1 MRVRSRGRRTVM
13 GRSGMDTVLVMLVL
27 IVVLALL
34 AGIGYFFVREAGQE
48 NVQEWLTAPRQL
60 KQSVSA
66 FVARPAASTVSGHD
80 PGVKVDPAIAR
91 MRGASGRVVAGPAQD
106 SALPYALD
114 GAALRDLRDEFR
126 DELRQAATI
135 TRDFDSR
142 LMRMESTLSDVRR
155 MPEDV
160 GRSLREQED
169 RRQREFERLQHEIG
183 TMRLTLGSWGE
194 RRGESLADIYGNLAK
209 VEVALAA
216 VVNPMLLPGETL
228 VLPAEFTPEA
238 LQWNAW
244 GEVGDRAF
252 AFGNAFNQSRYVLDE
267 GLAVQVESFIMTLRQ
282 GLTRDVFPAVRDGSP
297 TDVQLAQMRSGLAAI
312 IAELPSVRRT
322 IEISYREI
330 GTTGAARPSTPSD
343 AREEMIGERVPVSG
357 AAEPEMSPASDPDQ
371 QDTEPLVR
379 PPGPDA

>member
-1 MRVRSRGRRTVM
+1 
-13 GRSGMDTVLVMLVL
+13 MDTVLVVLVL

-48 NVQEWLTAPRQL
+48 NVQAWLTAPRQL

-66 FVARPAASTVSGHD
+66 FVARPAPSAVSGHD

-91 MRGASGRVVAGPAQD
+91 TGGMRGRVVAGPSQEP
-106 SALPYALD
+106 ALPYGFD

-135 TRDFDSR
+135 TRDFDTR
-142 LMRMESTLSDVRR
+142 LTRMESALTDVRR
-155 MPEDV
+155 MPDEV

-169 RRQREFERLQHEIG
+169 RRQREFDRLQQEIG
-183 TMRLTLGSWGE
+183 TMRLTLGRWGE
-194 RRGESLADIYGNLAK
+194 RRGEALADVYGNLAR

-216 VVNPMLLPGETL
+216 VVNPMLLPGEAL

-244 GEVGDRAF
+244 GEVGERAF
-252 AFGNAFNQSRYVLDE
+252 AFGNAFNQNRYVLDE
-267 GLAVQVESFIMTLRQ
+267 SLAAQVEAFIMALRQ
-282 GLTRDVFPAVRDGSP
+282 GLTRDVFPAVRDGNP
-297 TDVQLAQMRSGLAAI
+297 TDAQVGQMRSGLASI

-322 IEISYREI
+322 IEVSYREI
-330 GTTGAARPSTPSD
+330 GAP
-343 AREEMIGERVPVSG
+343 SG
-357 AAEPEMSPASDPDQ
+357 AKGVPEAPTLDAVDPAAPAVAEPEHPFSPEA
-371 QDTEPLVR
+371 QDTEPLIR
-379 PPGPDA
+379 PTAPEA

>member
-1 MRVRSRGRRTVM
+1 
-13 GRSGMDTVLVMLVL
+13 MDTVLVMVVL

-80 PGVKVDPAIAR
+80 PGVKLDPAIAR
-91 MRGASGRVVAGPAQD
+91 SRGASGRVVPGPAPD
-106 SALPYALD
+106 PALPYALD

-142 LMRMESTLSDVRR
+142 LTRMESTLSDVRR
-155 MPEDV
+155 MPDDV

-169 RRQREFERLQHEIG
+169 RRQREFDRLQQEIG

-194 RRGESLADIYGNLAK
+194 RRGESLADVYGNLAK

-228 VLPAEFTPEA
+228 VLPTEFTQEA

-244 GEVGDRAF
+244 GEVGERAF

-267 GLAVQVESFIMTLRQ
+267 DLAIQIETFIMTLRQ
-282 GLTRDVFPAVRDGSP
+282 GLTRDVFPAVRDGNP
-297 TDVQLAQMRSGLAAI
+297 TEPQMVQMRAGLAAI

-322 IEISYREI
+322 IEVSYREI
-330 GTTGAARPSTPSD
+330 GVVGGTRTAAATPARDDVIGTSVPVDGAAPAPATTSPD
-343 AREEMIGERVPVSG
+343 ARATARAE
-357 AAEPEMSPASDPDQ
+357 AEPLPDPGLQ
-371 QDTEPLVR
+371 PTEPLGR
-379 PPGPDA
+379 PHDPEA